1 MALQFGLFQSSA
13 VWTFFLQSYEWNEEL
28 AEWFCRENERP
39 ADLWSGSAV
48 LDTGNR
54 RPIWILMNKPYEA
67 VHLAMFSGVC
77 FRRWMEREWMKNA
90 SPSTL
95 RRWMGRYG

>member
-1 MALQFGLFQSSA
+1 MSRVKSLKSGSAERTKGLQTYGVALQF
-13 VWTFFLQSYEWNEEL
+13 
-28 AEWFCRENERP
+28 
-39 ADLWSGSAV
+39 

-77 FRRWMEREWMKNA
+77 LRRWMGGEWMENA

-95 RRWMGRYG
+95 RRWMGPDGG